1 MPLDHRVD
9 VKDGVYYFER
19 GEYVTFY
26 CEVESKGVVT
36 FDISLDQLRSTVDRM
51 ERLAF
56 NLYMRTKRMKETLES
71 LARLIDILAKRTST
85 TLDDQLVRL
94 INAIAS
100 SDRLMQWI
108 ESLLNREDGVT
119 ISAADVDAE
128 VQVEFNAAGLDWM
141 GILPLIGILL
151 DLIRE
156 RRRTLS

>member
-128 VQVEFNAAGLDWM
+128 VQAEFNAAGLDWM